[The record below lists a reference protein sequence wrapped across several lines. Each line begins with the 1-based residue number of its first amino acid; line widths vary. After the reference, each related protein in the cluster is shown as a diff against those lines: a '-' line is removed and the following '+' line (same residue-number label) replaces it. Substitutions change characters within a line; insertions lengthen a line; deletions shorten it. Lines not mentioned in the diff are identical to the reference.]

1 MSCSASCPTGRL
13 TNSIKKTEQQLSA
26 AVLLGL
32 GPLCGTV
39 LKMGRKEMDEMGC
52 DIPFG
57 NVRDER
63 GTGARCVPRYF
74 RNFYDVECLTWNC
87 SEHLSFEQPSLSA
100 LLLFRSAVLGP
111 RVLGLSSILLSHS
124 DPYREIIP

>member
-1 MSCSASCPTGRL
+1 
-13 TNSIKKTEQQLSA
+13 
-26 AVLLGL
+26 
-32 GPLCGTV
+32 
-39 LKMGRKEMDEMGC
+39 MDEMGC

-63 GTGARCVPRYF
+63 GTGVHCVPRYF
-74 RNFYDVECLTWNC
+74 RNFYDVECLTMIS

-100 LLLFRSAVLGP
+100 LLLLFRSAVLGP
-111 RVLGLSSILLSHS
+111 RVLGLGSILLLHS